1 MAVVGLDTKGTAT
14 DTAIEVRQ
22 LHKWFRGNHVLRG
35 LDLKVHT
42 GTATAIVGSSG
53 AGKSVLLKHMI
64 GLARPTSGQ
73 IFIFGRELTG
83 KTGRDLEALRRR
95 FAMVFQGSALLNSLT
110 VGQNV
115 GLGLTEQRRLSR
127 KQIDEIVGE
136 KLALVGL
143 RGKESLLPGEL
154 SGGMKKRVGIA
165 RALAMD
171 PDIILFDEPTTG
183 LDPVMAERIDALM
196 IDLKNKLKK
205 TMVVVSHDMDCAFK
219 TVDYIAMIY
228 EGKIV
233 EQGTPEE
240 FWRSTNP
247 VVEQFISR
255 FKRQGEGKFFDKSLR
270 L

>member
-1 MAVVGLDTKGTAT
+1 MAGVGLDTKETLNGA
-14 DTAIEVRQ
+14 AIEVRQ
-22 LHKWFRGNHVLRG
+22 LHRWFRGNHVLRG
-35 LDLKVHT
+35 LDLKIRE

-64 GLARPTSGQ
+64 GLAKPDSGS
-73 IFIFGRELTG
+73 IFVFGEELTG
-83 KTGRDLEALRRR
+83 KTGAALEAIQRR

-115 GLGLTEQRRLSR
+115 GLGLTEERRLSR
-127 KQIDEIVGE
+127 KQVDDIVRE

-143 RGKESLLPGEL
+143 GGKESQLPGEL

-183 LDPVMAERIDALM
+183 LDPVMAERIDTL
-196 IDLKNKLKK
+196 ITDLKNKLRK
-205 TMVVVSHDMDCAFK
+205 TTVIVTHDMDSAFK
-219 TVDYIAMIY
+219 TSDHIAMIY
-228 EGKIV
+228 EGKII
-233 EQGTPEE
+233 EQGSPEE

-247 VVEQFISR
+247 AVEQFISR
-255 FKRQGEGKFFDKSLR
+255 FKRHGTEEGL
-270 L
+270 